1 MASAYLFAMLA
12 ITPSESREVALIA
25 NPEFEAGP
33 AAGHRARRLIDG
45 GNPGFSDPFLLMAE
59 DWVPRDA
66 FSRHPHRGIETV
78 TLVQDG
84 AVMHSDSV
92 GNTGVIYTG
101 DAQWMRWRH
110 PQENPLPGTTTHA
123 LQLWVSLSAS
133 EKMAAPRYQDLRGAD
148 LPRLREPGV
157 EPSIR
162 PLRGR

>member
-78 TLVQDG
+78 TLVLDG
-84 AVMHSDSV
+84 ALEHFDSA

-101 DAQWMRWRH
+101 ST
-110 PQENPLPGTTTHA
+110 PET
-123 LQLWVSLSAS
+123 
-133 EKMAAPRYQDLRGAD
+133 
-148 LPRLREPGV
+148 
-157 EPSIR
+157 PS
-162 PLRGR
+162 G